1 MVLGHADYHYRH
13 EPIAYGY
20 TQGSGR
26 RGRGAKGWY
35 GGNSQCSVIEVP
47 RPAASRDH
55 PTMKPVELI
64 RRCLLNSS
72 KEGFRVLDPF
82 CGSGS
87 TLVACE
93 LMGRRGYGMEIEP
106 SYCDVAV
113 ARFEA
118 LTGEKASLEAEGE
131 SSGTLGRGNE
141 QLVEGPHGLG
151 LHRGKHVGVEIKR
164 HPDARVAQALRDDLG
179 VDPL

>member
-1 MVLGHADYHYRH
+1 MLGHADYHYRH

-72 KEGFRVLDPF
+72 KDADVVLDPF
-82 CGSGS
+82 GGSGS
-87 TLVACE
+87 TLIAAE
-93 LMGRRGYGMEIEP
+93 LFGRRCFAMEIDP
-106 SYCDVAV
+106 RYVDVIVDRWEGVTGRQAAV
-113 ARFEA
+113 VTRAPAGR
-118 LTGEKASLEAEGE
+118 EKTA
-131 SSGTLGRGNE
+131 
-141 QLVEGPHGLG
+141 
-151 LHRGKHVGVEIKR
+151 
-164 HPDARVAQALRDDLG
+164 
-179 VDPL
+179 